1 MAKKLDDI
9 MATLPAQRR
18 ARIEGRTMKL
28 VTPKVVRKVV
38 EASRKDLSAVF
49 DVVPNAISSSKERW
63 HSYFCLPP
71 YPLTK
76 AANARH
82 LAAFFF
88 SPRTHLRSVRRAR
101 RVLLRPQP
109 AIAITTADSST
120 AADTDCW
127 GWSSSLPW

>member
-49 DVVPNAISSSKERW
+49 DVVPNAISSSK
-63 HSYFCLPP
+63 
-71 YPLTK
+71 
-76 AANARH
+76 
-82 LAAFFF
+82 
-88 SPRTHLRSVRRAR
+88 
-101 RVLLRPQP
+101 
-109 AIAITTADSST
+109 
-120 AADTDCW
+120 
-127 GWSSSLPW
+127 